1 MVKLQQAGKVKN
13 IGVSNFTEKQLQDI
27 IDGPSGVVPAVNQ
40 VELHPYLAQPEL
52 KAFCDSKGI
61 VMMAYSPLG
70 SGDSY
75 SGKSFP
81 VGAVAHVQP
90 CVFGRACCAGNKQA
104 RASTRARCPN
114 ASDAVLV
121 LVPRVRI
128 RNRRR
133 GRARLRTQ
141 TQAPFSS
148 RTKSSTRSQ
157 RNSASQRARS

>member
-1 MVKLQQAGKVKN
+1 MDTWNEMVKLQQAGKVKN

-81 VGAVAHVQP
+81 VGAVAHV
-90 CVFGRACCAGNKQA
+90 
-104 RASTRARCPN
+104 
-114 ASDAVLV
+114 
-121 LVPRVRI
+121 
-128 RNRRR
+128 
-133 GRARLRTQ
+133 
-141 TQAPFSS
+141 
-148 RTKSSTRSQ
+148 
-157 RNSASQRARS
+157 